1 MDYTDVIIAP
11 VLTEKSNDL
20 RAEGKYVFKVSP
32 RATKI
37 EVKEAV
43 RRLFNVKVE
52 RCTVMNVEGKV
63 RRLRYRAGKTSSWK
77 KAIVTL
83 AKGDAIKI
91 FEGA

>member
-11 VLTEKSNDL
+11 VLTEKSNEL
-20 RAEGKYVFKVSP
+20 REQGKYVFKVSP

-37 EVKEAV
+37 EIKEAV
-43 RRLFNVKVE
+43 RRLFDVKVE

-63 RRLRYRAGKTSSWK
+63 RRLRYRAGKTASWK